1 MKFCVNI
8 FAAQI
13 KHHKKIKTMKEITM
27 NQSYFNNPIKVLHR
41 LREAG
46 FTEKQAEAQVEVLND
61 YIEHGLATKRD
72 LKELEL
78 ATRRDLKELKL
89 EIDSKLKELELR
101 LTIKTA
107 AIVGS
112 IVGFF
117 SLLEKFF

>member
-1 MKFCVNI
+1 
-8 FAAQI
+8 
-13 KHHKKIKTMKEITM
+13 M

-46 FTEKQAEAQVEVLND
+46 FTEKQAEAQVEVLSD
-61 YIEHGLATKRD
+61 YIEHGLATKRG

-78 ATRRDLKELKL
+78 AARRDLKELKL

-101 LTIKTA
+101 LTVKTA